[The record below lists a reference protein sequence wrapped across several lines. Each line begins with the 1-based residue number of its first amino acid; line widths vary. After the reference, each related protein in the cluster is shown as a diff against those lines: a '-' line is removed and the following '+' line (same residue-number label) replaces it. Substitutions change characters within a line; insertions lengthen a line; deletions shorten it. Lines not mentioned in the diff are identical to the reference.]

1 MSKFGR
7 AGDVLDRAISAGRLH
22 HAILLYGESIADLD
36 AAAIYVAQRLLNT
49 QDPRKHPDFFEL
61 RPQGRARFIKIG
73 SDSDRAGGDWPPNT
87 MRWLLEKLSQTSN
100 AGGRKVAVIHEADRM
115 NNVAANAFLK
125 TLEEPSSDTNILML
139 SERPNDLLDTIRSR
153 CINLRINCAPRR
165 IDDEQWSEWLEDFRK
180 WQANLSEGFGS
191 GFTPS
196 DALIASYSLLA
207 RFDSILTR
215 LSDIDEHMNMDEQEH
230 LDEEELAAIEVGE
243 RRSLR
248 KRLLAEIEEE
258 MISSALEASKGRVPS
273 MRLSRSLACL
283 EKCAGFMELNM
294 PDTPALEYFFLNT
307 LRIWSR

>member
-1 MSKFGR
+1 MSNFGKS
-7 AGDVLDRAISAGRLH
+7 GEVLDRAIDANRLH
-22 HAILLYGESIADLD
+22 HAILLYGESIADLE
-36 AAAIYVAQRLLNT
+36 AAAYYVAGRLLNT
-49 QDPRKHPDFFEL
+49 DSPRKHPDFFEL

-73 SDSDRAGGDWPPNT
+73 SDSDRVGGEWPPNT

-100 AGGRKVAVIHEADRM
+100 AGGKKVALVHEADRM

-153 CINLRINCAPRR
+153 CINLRINCAPKRLE
-165 IDDEQWSEWLEDFRK
+165 DEQWNDWLDDFRK
-180 WQANLSEGFGS
+180 WQANLSAGFGQD
-191 GFTPS
+191 FTPS
-196 DALIASYSLLA
+196 DALISAYSLLA

-215 LSDIDEHMNMDEQEH
+215 LSDINEHLNLDDQEH

-243 RRSLR
+243 RRALR
-248 KRLLAEIEEE
+248 KRMLAEIEEE
-258 MISSALEASKGRVPS
+258 MISSALEASNGRVPS
-273 MRLSRSLACL
+273 MRLARSLGCL
-283 EKCAGFMELNM
+283 ERCAGFMELNM